1 MVRLA
6 AAAERKCPAQL
17 SKSNGNGGSRLANVS
32 AFPRALLLS
41 FIRDGTSMLLTVFGV
56 TQQRKLVLLPAL
68 PCAKNS
74 QGTSVVNC
82 SRPRVSSIDRRLQ
95 CSSSV

>member
-1 MVRLA
+1 MDWRL
-6 AAAERKCPAQL
+6 
-17 SKSNGNGGSRLANVS
+17 RLQENARRNFPNQTGTVARQCFGFS
-32 AFPRALLLS
+32 APCCFPS
-41 FIRDGTSMLLTVFGV
+41 FETAPLTVFRV
-56 TQQRKLVLLPAL
+56 TQHRKLVPLPAL

-74 QGTSVVNC
+74 KEQSIVNC